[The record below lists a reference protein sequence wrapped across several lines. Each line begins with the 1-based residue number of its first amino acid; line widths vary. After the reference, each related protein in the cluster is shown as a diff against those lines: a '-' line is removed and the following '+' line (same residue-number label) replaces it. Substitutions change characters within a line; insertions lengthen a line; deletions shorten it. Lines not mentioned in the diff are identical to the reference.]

1 MKNFSGDMAFLANS
15 HVVEGGIEF
24 EGITYPSVENAFQA
38 AKTLDPE
45 ERVQFETINAVQ
57 SKRLGQK
64 VTMQPQWD
72 YTRVQVMKSLVRQKF
87 QNPELRD
94 KLLATGDEAL
104 EETNKWHDNYW
115 GACQCARCNGKLGL
129 NWLGRILMSVR
140 KELREQADSAEFEV
154 EEAVA

>member
-1 MKNFSGDMAFLANS
+1 MEKAFAGEFAFLSNF
-15 HVVEGGIEF
+15 HPVEGGIEY
-24 EGITYPSVENAFQA
+24 EGVSYPTVENAFQA

-45 ERVQFETINAVQ
+45 ERTQFETATPAQ
-57 SKRLGQK
+57 AKRLGQK
-64 VTMQPQWD
+64 VTLRDGWD
-72 YTRVQVMKSLVRQKF
+72 YARVQVMKELVRQKF

-94 KLLATGDEAL
+94 KLLATGNDPL

-140 KELREQADSAEFEV
+140 KELKEHM
-154 EEAVA
+154 